1 MRKDAWPRTKPS
13 VKVKL
18 GENGSYMAGR
28 AGKVGDR
35 GIGVNVRI
43 CVLALMCRLP
53 RHVSRD

>member
-18 GENGSYMAGR
+18 GEKGSYMAGR
-28 AGKVGDR
+28 AGKSGTEE
-35 GIGVNVRI
+35 GVNVRI